1 MVMGQATVAALQC
14 LNLLLVTKLDDTG
27 LIGVKLYRESACLR
41 SRLFRTWA
49 FFLNFRGVGTTW
61 EARNVPYHAAY
72 LQQNSTG
79 QTLSRKRYILREI
92 AIIIWQYLLID
103 LIEMGMKNT
112 THEDRTHLF
121 GPGLEYRYFDATFEQ
136 YILSRAYFL
145 ILVIF
150 GIASPESCRPAFG
163 RMSEAYSVR
172 GFWGKFWHQSLRWP
186 FTSVSNYI
194 TRDVLRLPRP
204 SILERYA
211 NISFTFFM
219 SGVFHLVCNATQGIP
234 PSESGAVKFFCS
246 FPLAIII
253 EDGVEVI
260 WHRLAGQDKV
270 DIQPVQP
277 VPFWQRLIGFLWV
290 GVWMCVTSP
299 WYLYPAARQRPD
311 KDWLV
316 PFSFIKA
323 IGLVAVQAT
332 LVLYGIF
339 LYFAIGGE
347 I

>member
-1 MVMGQATVAALQC
+1 
-14 LNLLLVTKLDDTG
+14 
-27 LIGVKLYRESACLR
+27 
-41 SRLFRTWA
+41 
-49 FFLNFRGVGTTW
+49 
-61 EARNVPYHAAY
+61 
-72 LQQNSTG
+72 
-79 QTLSRKRYILREI
+79 
-92 AIIIWQYLLID
+92 
-103 LIEMGMKNT
+103 MGMKNT

-121 GPGLEYRYFDATFEQ
+121 GPGLEYKYFDATFEQ
-136 YILSRAYFL
+136 WVGRISVGIVSWLVSTRVCLDILSRAYFL

-172 GFWGKFWHQSLRWP
+172 GFWGKFWHQPLRWP

-219 SGVFHLVCNATQGIP
+219 
-234 PSESGAVKFFCS
+234 SESGAVKFFCS

-270 DIQPVQP
+270 DIQPVQS

-347 I
+347 IQKI